1 MENFKKFL
9 SKYGAAIVFGLSS
22 ILFLIFAA
30 LPIATYVMKIDG
42 EKYYSAVSVY
52 ELFNKGILNFNGTL
66 VPFEGNA
73 YVTLTFVLVVIAI
86 ALGATGLTLSLITDK
101 CKSLAKGFVGSSIGF
116 TLVGIVLFSFLQGAL
131 NESLGMSEALAV
143 IKEVEFAKVGFA
155 LVMISLIL
163 MILGMLREAFANTH
177 FTIQEVVEMAMLI
190 ALAIALDKLTL
201 WKAPTGG
208 SINLA
213 GIPLLILAMRFGPL
227 KGMLGASVVFGLLSC
242 LIDGY
247 GFHTYPFDYFIAFA
261 GYGACGLAYWLLSKY
276 AFKKDTTTH
285 KLLALNIAFVIGG
298 ISVLVTRMVG
308 STASSMIYW
317 GMADD
322 LPGALLYNIGY
333 VGPSAAIVTAA
344 CCALS
349 YPLMMIN
356 KRFPVKKDT
365 VTTETVETEEK

>member
-1 MENFKKFL
+1 MENIKKFL
-9 SKYGAAIVFGLSS
+9 SKYGAAIVFGLAA
-22 ILFLIFAA
+22 ILFAFFCL
-30 LPIATYVMKIDG
+30 LPIVDYVMKIDG
-42 EKYYSAVSVY
+42 VKIHQPVTVY
-52 ELFNKGILNFNGTL
+52 QLFSDGLLNFKGVI

-73 YVTLTFVLVVIAI
+73 YVTLTYVLVIIAI
-86 ALGATGLTLSLITDK
+86 VLGAAGLTINLTLEKHKTIGK
-101 CKSLAKGFVGSSIGF
+101 ALVGSSLGF
-116 TLVGIVLFSFLQGAL
+116 TLVGIVLFSFLQGAM
-131 NESLGMSEALAV
+131 NESLEMSEALAV
-143 IKEVEFAKVGFA
+143 IKEVEFNPLGFVLIMICLVLMTLA
-155 LVMISLIL
+155 L
-163 MILGMLREAFANTH
+163 LRDAFQNTK

-247 GFHTYPFDYFIAFA
+247 GFHTYPFDYFIAFL

-298 ISVLVTRMVG
+298 ISVIITRMIG

-322 LPGALLYNIGY
+322 LAGALLYNIGY

-356 KRFPVKKDT
+356 RRFPVKKADL
-365 VTTETVETEEK
+365 VEESK